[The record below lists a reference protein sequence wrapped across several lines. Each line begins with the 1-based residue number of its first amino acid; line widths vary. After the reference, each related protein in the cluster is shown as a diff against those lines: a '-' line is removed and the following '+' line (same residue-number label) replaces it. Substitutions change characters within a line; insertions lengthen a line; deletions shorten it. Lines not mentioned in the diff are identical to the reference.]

1 MLYKIKL
8 KNVDKE
14 VILDEKGYN
23 EVMRNEYLKALNFH
37 KHLRQHSAGYAVFQ
51 RSITTKK
58 GVVFETIYLHKHLAE
73 KFVKKPKSDMRLFVM
88 FDNGNVLDCRLEN
101 LKWVTMSDLRLQT
114 VERKMKEKEKA
125 AKAAAKKSPA
135 KKKAAKKK

>member
-8 KNVDKE
+8 KNAEKE

-23 EVMRNEYLKALNFH
+23 EVMQNAYLKSINFH
-37 KHLRQHSAGYAVFQ
+37 KNLRQHSAGYAVYQ

-58 GVVFETIYLHKHLAE
+58 GVVFETIYLHKHIAE
-73 KFVKKPKSDMRLFVM
+73 KFIKKPASDARLFVM
-88 FDNGNVLDCRLEN
+88 FENGNVLDCRLEN

-114 VERKMKEKEKA
+114 VQRKA
-125 AKAAAKKSPA
+125 DA
-135 KKKAAKKK
+135 KKKAKKAKA